1 MLRAPRRGESSH
13 WTGRRHK
20 RTTGMQKKRP
30 AAVHAAVE
38 AAMAMEMMVVV
49 TTTMTM
55 HREELFF
62 VHRRATRH
70 DGRRRR
76 HAHPYARAYAH
87 AHAHAPRRPLYD
99 KSFIY
104 LAYPSQ
110 SARTVSSTRRT
121 RLSYPDAVYL
131 LLNYYYLRR

>member
-1 MLRAPRRGESSH
+1 
-13 WTGRRHK
+13 
-20 RTTGMQKKRP
+20 MQKKRP

-76 HAHPYARAYAH
+76 HAHPYAHAH
-87 AHAHAPRRPLYD
+87 AHAHARANAARRPLYHT
-99 KSFIY
+99 
-104 LAYPSQ
+104 
-110 SARTVSSTRRT
+110 RTI
-121 RLSYPDAVYL
+121 L
-131 LLNYYYLRR
+131 